1 MNKQQA
7 GHIKNSST
15 LLVITGLILTNIF
28 WGASG
33 VAVKIAQLQLGTF
46 EIVALRFISAMP
58 LLIIAT
64 VLWKGTAALKID
76 KKDLP
81 YIAVLAFMGIP
92 LEFLLQVTSLAYTTA
107 TCFTLIFS
115 LSPFFIIF
123 ASAVLIKEKI
133 TRHKSIGA
141 LLGFIGVT
149 FIITNGSLA
158 VPTNLLGDAIAIMAN
173 IVWALYTVMGKPIN
187 EKYSALTVL
196 NYTFIFGALELIPF
210 YLISPGLSP
219 AEFTGSTWIAMGFLT
234 IFCSLIAFLLYNHG
248 TEKLPASI
256 AGLFIYVQ
264 PLSGVALA
272 AIVLGEHITI
282 YTIIG
287 TFLIIYGIYE
297 AERRGGIMN
306 GIKNVENN
314 RKSPKS

>member
-1 MNKQQA
+1 MYEQKSEQ
-7 GHIKNSST
+7 IKNNST

-46 EIVALRFISAMP
+46 EIVALRFIAAVP
-58 LLIIAT
+58 ILIIIT
-64 VLWKGTAALKID
+64 ILWKGWDALRID

-81 YIAVLAFMGIP
+81 YIAILAFMGIP

-123 ASAVLIKEKI
+123 ASAILIKEKI
-133 TRHKSIGA
+133 TKHKAVGA
-141 LLGFIGVT
+141 LIGFIGVA

-158 VPTNLLGDAIAIMAN
+158 VPTNLLGDAVAIMAN
-173 IVWALYTVMGKPIN
+173 IVWALYTVLGKPIN

-196 NYTFIFGALELIPF
+196 NYTFIFGALELLPF

-219 AEFTGSTWIAMGFLT
+219 VEFTGSTWIAMIFLT
-234 IFCSLIAFLLYNHG
+234 IFCSLIAFLLYNYG

-256 AGLFIYVQ
+256 AGMFIYVQ

-272 AIVLGEHITI
+272 AVVLGESITV
-282 YTIIG
+282 YTILG

-297 AERRGGIMN
+297 AERRGGIIN
-306 GIKNVENN
+306 GIKKVEN
-314 RKSPKS
+314 S

>member
-1 MNKQQA
+1 MDKQQDK
-7 GHIKNSST
+7 HIKNNGT
-15 LLVITGLILTNIF
+15 LMVIAGLILTNIF

-46 EIVALRFISAMP
+46 EIVALRFMAAMP
-58 LLIIAT
+58 LLIIVT
-64 VLWKGTAALKID
+64 VLWKGPEALKID

-123 ASAVLIKEKI
+123 TSAVLIKEKI
-133 TRHKSIGA
+133 TRHKAIGA
-141 LLGFIGVT
+141 LIGFMGVT
-149 FIITNGSLA
+149 LIITNGSLA

-173 IVWALYTVMGKPIN
+173 IVWALYTVIGKPIN

-210 YLISPGLSP
+210 YLLSPGLSP

-272 AIVLGEHITI
+272 AIVLGEHITV

-297 AERRGGIMN
+297 AERRGSIIN
-306 GIKNVENN
+306 GIKNIENN
-314 RKSPKS
+314 H

>member
-1 MNKQQA
+1 MHKQVE
-7 GHIKNSST
+7 HVKNNGT
-15 LLVITGLILTNIF
+15 LMVISGLILTNIF

-33 VAVKIAQLQLGTF
+33 VAVKVTQLQLGTF
-46 EIVALRFISAMP
+46 EIVALRFIMATP
-58 LLIIAT
+58 LLIAAT
-64 VLWKGTAALKID
+64 ALWKGWNAFKID

-123 ASAVLIKEKI
+123 VSSILIKEKI
-133 TRHKSIGA
+133 TRHKATGA

-149 FIITNGSLA
+149 FIITNGSLT
-158 VPTNLLGDAIAIMAN
+158 VPTNLLGDSVAVMAN
-173 IVWALYTVMGKPIN
+173 VVWALYTVMGKPIN

-196 NYTFIFGALELIPF
+196 NYTFIFGAIEMVPF
-210 YLISPGLSP
+210 YLLSPGLPP
-219 AEFTGSTWIAMGFLT
+219 AEFTGPTWIAMGFLT
-234 IFCSLIAFLLYNHG
+234 IFCSLIAFLLYNYG

-256 AGLFIYVQ
+256 AGMFIYVQ

-272 AIVLGEHITI
+272 AIILGEPITI
-282 YTIIG
+282 YTVLG
-287 TFLIIYGIYE
+287 TFFIIYGIYE
-297 AERRGGIMN
+297 AERQGGIISRVN
-306 GIKNVENN
+306 DIGD
-314 RKSPKS
+314 S

>member
-1 MNKQQA
+1 MYEQRTERNKN
-7 GHIKNSST
+7 GNT

-33 VAVKIAQLQLGTF
+33 VAVKIAQMQLGTF
-46 EIVALRFISAMP
+46 EIVALRFIAAVP
-58 LLIIAT
+58 ILIIIT
-64 VLWKGTAALKID
+64 LLWKGREALRIE

-81 YIAVLAFMGIP
+81 YIAILAFMGIP

-133 TRHKSIGA
+133 TKHKAVGA
-141 LLGFIGVT
+141 LIGFIGVA

-158 VPTNLLGDAIAIMAN
+158 VPTNLLGDAVAIMAN
-173 IVWALYTVMGKPIN
+173 IVWALYTVLGKPIN

-196 NYTFIFGALELIPF
+196 NYTFIFGALEMLPF

-219 AEFTGSTWIAMGFLT
+219 VEFTGSTWISMIFLT
-234 IFCSLIAFLLYNHG
+234 IFCSLIAFLLYNYG

-256 AGLFIYVQ
+256 AGMFIYIQ

-272 AIVLGEHITI
+272 ALVLGESITV
-282 YTIIG
+282 YTILG

-297 AERRGGIMN
+297 AERRGGIIN
-306 GIKNVENN
+306 GIKKVEN
-314 RKSPKS
+314 S

>member
-1 MNKQQA
+1 MYEQKSEQ
-7 GHIKNSST
+7 IKNNST
-15 LLVITGLILTNIF
+15 FLVITGLILTNIF

-33 VAVKIAQLQLGTF
+33 VAVKIAQLQLGTL
-46 EIVALRFISAMP
+46 EIVALRFIAALP
-58 LLIIAT
+58 ILIFIT
-64 VLWKGTAALKID
+64 VLWKGWEALKID

-81 YIAVLAFMGIP
+81 YIAILAFMGIP

-123 ASAVLIKEKI
+123 ASAILIKEKI
-133 TRHKSIGA
+133 TRHKGIGA

-158 VPTNLLGDAIAIMAN
+158 VSTNLLGDALAIMAN
-173 IVWALYTVMGKPIN
+173 IVWAIYTVLGKPIN

-196 NYTFIFGALELIPF
+196 NYTFIFGALELLPF

-219 AEFTGSTWIAMGFLT
+219 VEFTGSTWIAMIFLI
-234 IFCSLIAFLLYNHG
+234 IFCSLIAFLLYNYG

-256 AGLFIYVQ
+256 AGMFIYVQ
-264 PLSGVALA
+264 PLSGVVLA
-272 AIVLGEHITI
+272 ALVLGESITV
-282 YTIIG
+282 YTILG

-297 AERRGGIMN
+297 AERRGGIIN
-306 GIKNVENN
+306 GIKNVEKN
-314 RKSPKS
+314 S

>member
-1 MNKQQA
+1 MNEQQV
-7 GHIKNSST
+7 GHIKNNGT

-46 EIVALRFISAMP
+46 EIVALRFIAAVP
-58 LLIIAT
+58 LLILAT
-64 VLWKGTAALKID
+64 VLWKGWKALKID
-76 KKDLP
+76 KKDMP
-81 YIAVLAFMGIP
+81 YIAILAFLGIP

-123 ASAVLIKEKI
+123 ASAILIKEKI

-141 LLGFIGVT
+141 LIGFIGVT

-173 IVWALYTVMGKPIN
+173 IVWALYTVLGKSIN

-196 NYTFIFGALELIPF
+196 NYTFIFGALELLPF
-210 YLISPGLSP
+210 YLISPRLSP
-219 AEFTGSTWIAMGFLT
+219 VAFTESTWIAMIFLT
-234 IFCSLIAFLLYNHG
+234 IFCSLVAFLLYNYG

-256 AGLFIYVQ
+256 AGMFIYIQ

-272 AIVLGEHITI
+272 ALVLGESITV
-282 YTIIG
+282 YTILG

-297 AERRGGIMN
+297 AERRGGIIN
-306 GIKNVENN
+306 GIKNVENPEN
-314 RKSPKS
+314 

>member
-1 MNKQQA
+1 MYKQVKP
-7 GHIKNSST
+7 IKNNNTS
-15 LLVITGLILTNIF
+15 LVIAGLILTNIF

-33 VAVKIAQLQLGTF
+33 VAVKVAQLQLGTF
-46 EIVALRFISAMP
+46 EIVALRFIAAMP
-58 LLIIAT
+58 LLITAT
-64 VLWKGTAALKID
+64 VLWKGWGALKID

-81 YIAVLAFMGIP
+81 YIAILAFLGIP

-141 LLGFIGVT
+141 LIGFIGVT

-158 VPTNLLGDAIAIMAN
+158 VPTNLLGDAVAIMAN
-173 IVWALYTVMGKPIN
+173 IVWAIYTVLGKSIN

-196 NYTFIFGALELIPF
+196 NYTFIFGALELVPF

-219 AEFTGSTWIAMGFLT
+219 AAFTESTWTAMIFLT
-234 IFCSLIAFLLYNHG
+234 IFCSLVAFLLYNYG

-256 AGLFIYVQ
+256 AGMFIYVQ

-272 AIVLGEHITI
+272 ALVLGESITV
-282 YTIIG
+282 YTILG

-297 AERRGGIMN
+297 AERRGGIIN

-314 RKSPKS
+314 RKSQ

>member
-1 MNKQQA
+1 MNKQQV
-7 GHIKNSST
+7 GHIKNNST

-46 EIVALRFISAMP
+46 EIVALRFIAAMP
-58 LLIIAT
+58 ILIIIT
-64 VLWKGTAALKID
+64 VLWKGWKALEID

-123 ASAVLIKEKI
+123 VSAILIGEKI
-133 TRHKSIGA
+133 TRYKTIGA
-141 LLGFIGVT
+141 ILGFIGVA

-158 VPTNLLGDAIAIMAN
+158 VSSNFLGDGVAILAN
-173 IVWALYTVMGKPIN
+173 VVWALYTVLGKPIN

-196 NYTFIFGALELIPF
+196 NYTFIFGALELVPF
-210 YLISPGLSP
+210 YLLSP
-219 AEFTGSTWIAMGFLT
+219 KLSPVDFTGSTWIAMGFLT
-234 IFCSLIAFLLYNHG
+234 ILCSLIAFLLYNYG

-256 AGLFIYVQ
+256 AGMFIYVQ

-272 AIVLGEHITI
+272 ALVLGESITI
-282 YTIIG
+282 YTILG

-297 AERRGGIMN
+297 AERRGGIIS
-306 GIKNVENN
+306 GAKNIENN
-314 RKSPKS
+314 L

>member
-1 MNKQQA
+1 MYKQQNNQ
-7 GHIKNSST
+7 IKNNGT

-46 EIVALRFISAMP
+46 EIVALRFIAAMP
-58 LLIIAT
+58 LLIIVT
-64 VLWKGTAALKID
+64 VLWKGWEALRID

-81 YIAVLAFMGIP
+81 YIAILAFMGIP

-123 ASAVLIKEKI
+123 ASAILIGEKI
-133 TRHKSIGA
+133 TKHKTIGA
-141 LLGFIGVT
+141 LIGFIGVA

-158 VPTNLLGDAIAIMAN
+158 VPTNLLGDAVAIMAN
-173 IVWALYTVMGKPIN
+173 IVWALYTVLGKPIN

-196 NYTFIFGALELIPF
+196 NYTFIFGALELLPF

-219 AEFTGSTWIAMGFLT
+219 VEFTGSTWIAMIFLT
-234 IFCSLIAFLLYNHG
+234 IFCSLIAFLLYNYG

-256 AGLFIYVQ
+256 AGMFIYVQ

-272 AIVLGEHITI
+272 ALVLGESITV
-282 YTIIG
+282 YTILG

-297 AERRGGIMN
+297 AERRGGIIN
-306 GIKNVENN
+306 GIKNVEN
-314 RKSPKS
+314 S

>member
-1 MNKQQA
+1 MNKQQV
-7 GHIKNSST
+7 GHIKNNGT

-33 VAVKIAQLQLGTF
+33 VAVKVAQLQLGTF
-46 EIVALRFISAMP
+46 EIVALRFIAAMP
-58 LLIIAT
+58 LLILAT
-64 VLWKGTAALKID
+64 VLWKGWNALKID

-81 YIAVLAFMGIP
+81 YIAILAFLGIP

-133 TRHKSIGA
+133 TRHKAIGA
-141 LLGFIGVT
+141 LIGFIGVT

-173 IVWALYTVMGKPIN
+173 IVWALYTVLGKSIN

-196 NYTFIFGALELIPF
+196 NYTFIFGALELLPF
-210 YLISPGLSP
+210 YFISPRLSP
-219 AEFTGSTWIAMGFLT
+219 AAFTETTWIAMIFLT
-234 IFCSLIAFLLYNHG
+234 IFCSLVAFLLYNYG

-256 AGLFIYVQ
+256 AGMFIYVQ

-272 AIVLGEHITI
+272 AIVLGESITI
-282 YTIIG
+282 YTILG

-297 AERRGGIMN
+297 AERRGGLIN

-314 RKSPKS
+314 RKSQ

>member
-1 MNKQQA
+1 MNKEHTE
-7 GHIKNSST
+7 HIKNNST

-33 VAVKIAQLQLGTF
+33 VAVKVAQLQLGTF
-46 EIVALRFISAMP
+46 EIVALRFIAAMP

-64 VLWKGTAALKID
+64 VLWKGWEALKID
-76 KKDLP
+76 KKDMP
-81 YIAVLAFMGIP
+81 YIAVLAFLGIP

-123 ASAVLIKEKI
+123 ASAILIKEKI
-133 TRHKSIGA
+133 TRHKAIGA
-141 LLGFIGVT
+141 LIGFIGVA

-158 VPTNLLGDAIAIMAN
+158 VPTNLLGDTVAVMAN
-173 IVWALYTVMGKPIN
+173 IVWALYTVLGKAIN

-196 NYTFIFGALELIPF
+196 NYTFIFGALELLPF
-210 YLISPGLSP
+210 YFISPRLSP
-219 AEFTGSTWIAMGFLT
+219 AAFTGSTWVAMIFLT
-234 IFCSLIAFLLYNHG
+234 IFCSLVAFLLYNYG

-256 AGLFIYVQ
+256 AGMFIYIQ

-272 AIVLGEHITI
+272 ALVLGESITI
-282 YTIIG
+282 YTILG

-297 AERRGGIMN
+297 AERRGGLIN
-306 GIKNVENN
+306 GIRNIENPEN
-314 RKSPKS
+314 

>member
-1 MNKQQA
+1 MYKQRA
-7 GHIKNSST
+7 EHIKNNGT

-46 EIVALRFISAMP
+46 EIVALRFIAAMP
-58 LLIIAT
+58 LLIIIT
-64 VLWKGTAALKID
+64 VLWKGWRALKID
-76 KKDLP
+76 KKDMP
-81 YIAVLAFMGIP
+81 YIAILAFMGIP

-123 ASAVLIKEKI
+123 ASAILINEKI
-133 TRHKSIGA
+133 TRHKAIGA
-141 LLGFIGVT
+141 LIGFIGVT

-158 VPTNLLGDAIAIMAN
+158 LPSNLLGDGIAIMAN
-173 IVWALYTVMGKPIN
+173 VVWALYTVMGKPIN

-196 NYTFIFGALELIPF
+196 NYTFIFGALELLPF
-210 YLISPGLSP
+210 YLVSPGLSP
-219 AEFTGSTWIAMGFLT
+219 VEFTGSTWITMGFLT
-234 IFCSLIAFLLYNHG
+234 IFCSLVAFLLYNYG

-256 AGLFIYVQ
+256 AGMFIYIQ

-272 AIVLGEHITI
+272 AIVLGESITV
-282 YTIIG
+282 YTILG

-297 AERRGGIMN
+297 AERRGSIISN
-306 GIKNVENN
+306 IKNVENN
-314 RKSPKS
+314 Q

>member
-1 MNKQQA
+1 MYERKSEQT
-7 GHIKNSST
+7 KNNST

-46 EIVALRFISAMP
+46 EIVALRFIAAVP
-58 LLIIAT
+58 ILIIIT
-64 VLWKGTAALKID
+64 LLWKGPEALKID
-76 KKDLP
+76 KKDMP
-81 YIAVLAFMGIP
+81 YIAILAFMGIP

-133 TRHKSIGA
+133 TKHKAIGA
-141 LLGFIGVT
+141 LIGFIGVS

-158 VPTNLLGDAIAIMAN
+158 VPTNLLGDAVAIMAN
-173 IVWALYTVMGKPIN
+173 IVWALYTVLGKPIN

-196 NYTFIFGALELIPF
+196 NYTFIFGALEMLPF
-210 YLISPGLSP
+210 YLVSPGLSP
-219 AEFTGSTWIAMGFLT
+219 LEFTGSTWITMIFLT
-234 IFCSLIAFLLYNHG
+234 IFCSLIAFLLYNYG

-256 AGLFIYVQ
+256 AGMFIYIQ

-272 AIVLGEHITI
+272 AIVLGESITI
-282 YTIIG
+282 YTIFG

-297 AERRGGIMN
+297 AERRGGIIK
-306 GIKNVENN
+306 GIKNVEKN
-314 RKSPKS
+314 S

>member
-1 MNKQQA
+1 MNEQNA
-7 GHIKNSST
+7 GHIKNNGT

-46 EIVALRFISAMP
+46 EIVALRFIVAMP
-58 LLIIAT
+58 LLIFIT
-64 VLWKGTAALKID
+64 VLWEGWKALKID

-115 LSPFFIIF
+115 LSPFFIMF
-123 ASAVLIKEKI
+123 ASAVLIGEKI
-133 TRHKSIGA
+133 TQHKTIGA
-141 LLGFIGVT
+141 LLGFAGVT

-158 VPTNLLGDAIAIMAN
+158 VPTNLLGDFIAIMAN
-173 IVWALYTVMGKPIN
+173 VVWALYTVMGKPIN

-196 NYTFIFGALELIPF
+196 NYTFIFGALELLPF

-219 AEFTGSTWIAMGFLT
+219 VEFTGPTWISIGFLT
-234 IFCSLIAFLLYNHG
+234 IFCSLIAFLLYNYG

-256 AGLFIYVQ
+256 AGMFIYIQ

-272 AIVLGEHITI
+272 AIVLGEPITV
-282 YTIIG
+282 YTIFG

-297 AERRGGIMN
+297 AERRGGIIN
-306 GIKNVENN
+306 QVKNVENN
-314 RKSPKS
+314 H

>member
-1 MNKQQA
+1 MYEQKSEQ
-7 GHIKNSST
+7 IKNNST

-46 EIVALRFISAMP
+46 EIVALRFIAAVP
-58 LLIIAT
+58 ILIIIT
-64 VLWKGTAALKID
+64 ILWKGWDALRID

-81 YIAVLAFMGIP
+81 YIAILAFMGIP

-123 ASAVLIKEKI
+123 ASAILIKEKI
-133 TRHKSIGA
+133 TKHKAVGA
-141 LLGFIGVT
+141 LIGFIGVA

-158 VPTNLLGDAIAIMAN
+158 VPTNLLGDAVAIMAN
-173 IVWALYTVMGKPIN
+173 IVWALYTVLGKPIN

-196 NYTFIFGALELIPF
+196 NYTFIFGALELLPF

-219 AEFTGSTWIAMGFLT
+219 VEFTGSTWIAMIFLT
-234 IFCSLIAFLLYNHG
+234 IFCSLIAFLLYNYG

-256 AGLFIYVQ
+256 AGMFIYVQ

-272 AIVLGEHITI
+272 ADVLGESITV
-282 YTIIG
+282 YTILG

-297 AERRGGIMN
+297 AERRGGIIN
-306 GIKNVENN
+306 GIKKVEN
-314 RKSPKS
+314 S

>member
-1 MNKQQA
+1 MYEQRA
-7 GHIKNSST
+7 EHIKNNGT

-46 EIVALRFISAMP
+46 EIVALRFIAAMP
-58 LLIIAT
+58 LLIIIT
-64 VLWKGTAALKID
+64 VLWKGWRALKID
-76 KKDLP
+76 KKDMP
-81 YIAVLAFMGIP
+81 YIAILAFMGIP

-123 ASAVLIKEKI
+123 ASAILINEKI
-133 TRHKSIGA
+133 TLHKAVGA
-141 LLGFIGVT
+141 LIGFIGVT

-158 VPTNLLGDAIAIMAN
+158 VPSNLLGDGIAIMAN
-173 IVWALYTVMGKPIN
+173 VVWALYTVMGKPIN

-196 NYTFIFGALELIPF
+196 NYTFIFGALELLPF
-210 YLISPGLSP
+210 YLVSPGLSP
-219 AEFTGSTWIAMGFLT
+219 VEFTGSTWITMGFLT
-234 IFCSLIAFLLYNHG
+234 IFCSLVAFLLYNYG

-256 AGLFIYVQ
+256 AGMFIYIQ

-272 AIVLGEHITI
+272 AIVLGESITV
-282 YTIIG
+282 YTILG

-297 AERRGGIMN
+297 AERRGSIISN
-306 GIKNVENN
+306 IKNVENN
-314 RKSPKS
+314 Q

>member
-1 MNKQQA
+1 MYKQV
-7 GHIKNSST
+7 GHIKNNGT

-46 EIVALRFISAMP
+46 EIVALRFIIAAP
-58 LLIIAT
+58 LLVMAT
-64 VLWKGTAALKID
+64 ILLKGSKAFTID

-81 YIAVLAFMGIP
+81 FIAILAFLGIP

-123 ASAVLIKEKI
+123 ASAILLNEKI
-133 TRHKSIGA
+133 TRHKAIGA
-141 LLGFIGVT
+141 LLGFAGVA

-158 VPTNLLGDAIAIMAN
+158 VSSNFLGDGIAILAN
-173 IVWALYTVMGKPIN
+173 VVWALYTVLGKPIN

-196 NYTFIFGALELIPF
+196 NYTFIFGALELVPF
-210 YLISPGLSP
+210 YLLSP
-219 AEFTGSTWIAMGFLT
+219 MLSPVDFTGSTWIAMGFLT
-234 IFCSLIAFLLYNHG
+234 ILCSLVAFLLYNYG

-256 AGLFIYVQ
+256 AGMFIYVQ
-264 PLSGVALA
+264 PLSGVILA
-272 AIVLGEHITI
+272 ALVLGESITV
-282 YTIIG
+282 YTVLG

-297 AERRGGIMN
+297 AERRGGI
-306 GIKNVENN
+306 IKGVKNIENS
-314 RKSPKS
+314 R

>member
-7 GHIKNSST
+7 GHIKNNST

-46 EIVALRFISAMP
+46 EIVALRFIAAVP
-58 LLIIAT
+58 LLILAT
-64 VLWKGTAALKID
+64 VLWKGWKALKID
-76 KKDLP
+76 KKDMP
-81 YIAVLAFMGIP
+81 YIAILAFLGIP

-123 ASAVLIKEKI
+123 ASAILIKEKI

-141 LLGFIGVT
+141 LIGFIGVT

-173 IVWALYTVMGKPIN
+173 IVWALYTVLGKSIN

-196 NYTFIFGALELIPF
+196 NYTFIFGALELLPF
-210 YLISPGLSP
+210 YLISPRLSP
-219 AEFTGSTWIAMGFLT
+219 VAFTESTWIAMIFLT
-234 IFCSLIAFLLYNHG
+234 IFCSLVAFLLYNYG

-256 AGLFIYVQ
+256 AGMFIYIQ

-272 AIVLGEHITI
+272 ALVLGESITV
-282 YTIIG
+282 YTILG

-297 AERRGGIMN
+297 AERRGGIIN
-306 GIKNVENN
+306 GIKNVENPEN
-314 RKSPKS
+314 

>member
-1 MNKQQA
+1 MNKQQDK
-7 GHIKNSST
+7 HIKNNGT
-15 LLVITGLILTNIF
+15 LMVIAGLILTNIF

-46 EIVALRFISAMP
+46 EIVALRFITAMP

-64 VLWKGTAALKID
+64 VLWKGTEALKID

-210 YLISPGLSP
+210 YLLSPGLSP

-272 AIVLGEHITI
+272 AIILGEHITI

-297 AERRGGIMN
+297 AERRGGI
-306 GIKNVENN
+306 ISRAKNIENN
-314 RKSPKS
+314 H

>member
-1 MNKQQA
+1 MYEQKSEQ
-7 GHIKNSST
+7 IKNNST
-15 LLVITGLILTNIF
+15 LMVITGLILTNIF

-33 VAVKIAQLQLGTF
+33 VAVKIAQLQLGTL
-46 EIVALRFISAMP
+46 EIVAIRFIAAMP

-64 VLWKGTAALKID
+64 VLWKGWEALKID

-81 YIAVLAFMGIP
+81 YIAILAFMGIP

-123 ASAVLIKEKI
+123 ASSILIKEKI
-133 TRHKSIGA
+133 TKHKAIGA
-141 LLGFIGVT
+141 LIGFIGVA
-149 FIITNGSLA
+149 FIITNGNLA
-158 VPTNLLGDAIAIMAN
+158 VPTNLLGDSIAIMAN
-173 IVWALYTVMGKPIN
+173 IVWALYTVLGKPIN

-196 NYTFIFGALELIPF
+196 NYTFIFGALELLPF

-219 AEFTGSTWIAMGFLT
+219 AAFTGSTWISMIFLT
-234 IFCSLIAFLLYNHG
+234 VFCSLIAFLLYNYG

-256 AGLFIYVQ
+256 AGMFIYVQ

-272 AIVLGEHITI
+272 ALVLGESITV
-282 YTIIG
+282 YTILG

-297 AERRGGIMN
+297 AERRGGIIN
-306 GIKNVENN
+306 GIKNAEN
-314 RKSPKS
+314 S

>member
-1 MNKQQA
+1 MNEQQA
-7 GHIKNSST
+7 GHIKNNGT

-46 EIVALRFISAMP
+46 EIVALRFIAAMP

-64 VLWKGTAALKID
+64 VLWKGWEALKID
-76 KKDLP
+76 KKDMP
-81 YIAVLAFMGIP
+81 YIAILAFMGIP

-123 ASAVLIKEKI
+123 ASAILIKEKI
-133 TRHKSIGA
+133 TMHKSIGA

-158 VPTNLLGDAIAIMAN
+158 VPTNLLGDTIAVMAN
-173 IVWALYTVMGKPIN
+173 IVWALYTVLGKPIN

-196 NYTFIFGALELIPF
+196 NYTFIFGALELLPF
-210 YLISPGLSP
+210 YLISPRLPP
-219 AEFTGSTWIAMGFLT
+219 AAFTGSTWISMIFLT
-234 IFCSLIAFLLYNHG
+234 IFCSLIAFLLYNYG

-256 AGLFIYVQ
+256 AGMFIYIQ

-272 AIVLGEHITI
+272 ALVLVK
-282 YTIIG
+282 
-287 TFLIIYGIYE
+287 
-297 AERRGGIMN
+297 A
-306 GIKNVENN
+306 
-314 RKSPKS
+314 RKV

>member
-1 MNKQQA
+1 MYEQKSEQ
-7 GHIKNSST
+7 IKNNST

-46 EIVALRFISAMP
+46 EIVALRFIAAVP
-58 LLIIAT
+58 ILIIIT
-64 VLWKGTAALKID
+64 ILWKGWDALRID

-81 YIAVLAFMGIP
+81 YIAILAFMGIP

-115 LSPFFIIF
+115 LSPFFIIY
-123 ASAVLIKEKI
+123 ASAILIKEKI
-133 TRHKSIGA
+133 TKHKAVGA
-141 LLGFIGVT
+141 LIGFIGVA

-158 VPTNLLGDAIAIMAN
+158 VPTNLLGDAVAIMAN
-173 IVWALYTVMGKPIN
+173 IVWALYTVLGKPIN

-196 NYTFIFGALELIPF
+196 NYTFIFGALELLPF

-219 AEFTGSTWIAMGFLT
+219 VEFTGSTWIAMIFLT
-234 IFCSLIAFLLYNHG
+234 IFCSLIAFLLYNYG

-256 AGLFIYVQ
+256 AGMFIYVQ

-272 AIVLGEHITI
+272 ADVLGESITV
-282 YTIIG
+282 YTILG

-297 AERRGGIMN
+297 AERRGGIIN
-306 GIKNVENN
+306 GIKKVEN
-314 RKSPKS
+314 S

>member
-1 MNKQQA
+1 MYKQRA
-7 GHIKNSST
+7 EHIKNNGT

-46 EIVALRFISAMP
+46 EIVALRFIAAMP
-58 LLIIAT
+58 LLIIIT
-64 VLWKGTAALKID
+64 VLWKGWRALKID
-76 KKDLP
+76 KKDMP
-81 YIAVLAFMGIP
+81 YIAILAFMGIP

-123 ASAVLIKEKI
+123 ASAILINEKI
-133 TRHKSIGA
+133 TLHKAVGA
-141 LLGFIGVT
+141 LIGFIGVT

-158 VPTNLLGDAIAIMAN
+158 VPSNLLGDGIAIMAN
-173 IVWALYTVMGKPIN
+173 VVWALYTVMGKPIN

-196 NYTFIFGALELIPF
+196 NYTFIFGALELLPF
-210 YLISPGLSP
+210 YLVSPGLSP
-219 AEFTGSTWIAMGFLT
+219 VEFTGSTWITMGFLT
-234 IFCSLIAFLLYNHG
+234 IFCSLVAFLLYNYG

-256 AGLFIYVQ
+256 AGMFIYIQ

-272 AIVLGEHITI
+272 AIVLGESITV
-282 YTIIG
+282 YTILG

-297 AERRGGIMN
+297 AERRGSIISN
-306 GIKNVENN
+306 IKNVENN
-314 RKSPKS
+314 Q

>member
-1 MNKQQA
+1 MNKQPDK
-7 GHIKNSST
+7 HIKDNGT
-15 LLVITGLILTNIF
+15 LMVIAGLILTNIF

-46 EIVALRFISAMP
+46 EIVALRFIAAMP

-64 VLWKGTAALKID
+64 VLWKGPEALKID

-81 YIAVLAFMGIP
+81 YIAILAFMGIP

-133 TRHKSIGA
+133 TRHKAIGA
-141 LLGFIGVT
+141 LIGFIGVT
-149 FIITNGSLA
+149 LIITNGSLT
-158 VPTNLLGDAIAIMAN
+158 VPTNLLGDTVAIMAN
-173 IVWALYTVMGKPIN
+173 IVWALYTVLGKPIN

-210 YLISPGLSP
+210 YLLSP
-219 AEFTGSTWIAMGFLT
+219 RLSPVDFTGSTWIAIGFLT
-234 IFCSLIAFLLYNHG
+234 IFCSLVAFLLYNYG

-256 AGLFIYVQ
+256 AGMFIYVQ

-272 AIVLGEHITI
+272 ALVLGESITV
-282 YTIIG
+282 YTILG

-297 AERRGGIMN
+297 AERRGGIIN
-306 GIKNVENN
+306 GIKNVENS
-314 RKSPKS
+314 R

>member
-1 MNKQQA
+1 MYKQQTERN
-7 GHIKNSST
+7 KNNST

-46 EIVALRFISAMP
+46 EIVALRFIAAMP
-58 LLIIAT
+58 LLIIIT
-64 VLWKGTAALKID
+64 VLWKGWGALKID
-76 KKDLP
+76 KKDMP
-81 YIAVLAFMGIP
+81 YIAILAFLGIP

-123 ASAVLIKEKI
+123 ASAILINEKI

-141 LLGFIGVT
+141 LIGFTGVT

-173 IVWALYTVMGKPIN
+173 IVWALYTVLGKPIN

-196 NYTFIFGALELIPF
+196 NYTFIFGALELVPF

-219 AEFTGSTWIAMGFLT
+219 AEFTGSTWIAMAFLT
-234 IFCSLIAFLLYNHG
+234 IFCSLVAFLLYNYG

-256 AGLFIYVQ
+256 AGMFIYIQ

-272 AIVLGEHITI
+272 ALVLGESITV
-282 YTIIG
+282 YTILG

-297 AERRGGIMN
+297 AERRGGMIN
-306 GIKNVENN
+306 RIKNVEKN
-314 RKSPKS
+314 S

>member
-1 MNKQQA
+1 MYKQRA
-7 GHIKNSST
+7 EHIKNNGT

-46 EIVALRFISAMP
+46 EIVALRFIAAMP
-58 LLIIAT
+58 LLIIIT
-64 VLWKGTAALKID
+64 VLWKGWRALKID
-76 KKDLP
+76 KKDMP
-81 YIAVLAFMGIP
+81 YIAILAFMGIP

-123 ASAVLIKEKI
+123 ASAILINEKI
-133 TRHKSIGA
+133 TLHKAVGA
-141 LLGFIGVT
+141 LIGFIGVT

-158 VPTNLLGDAIAIMAN
+158 VPNNLLGDCIAIMAN
-173 IVWALYTVMGKPIN
+173 VVWALYTVMGKPIN

-196 NYTFIFGALELIPF
+196 NYTFIFGALELLPF
-210 YLISPGLSP
+210 YFISPGLSP
-219 AEFTGSTWIAMGFLT
+219 VEFTGSTWIAMGFLT
-234 IFCSLIAFLLYNHG
+234 IFCSLVAFLLYNYG

-256 AGLFIYVQ
+256 AGMFIYIQ

-272 AIVLGEHITI
+272 AIVLGESITV
-282 YTIIG
+282 YTILG

-297 AERRGGIMN
+297 AERRGSIISN
-306 GIKNVENN
+306 IKNVENN
-314 RKSPKS
+314 Q

>member
-1 MNKQQA
+1 MYEQRA
-7 GHIKNSST
+7 EHIKNNGT

-46 EIVALRFISAMP
+46 EIVALRFIAAMP
-58 LLIIAT
+58 LLIIIT
-64 VLWKGTAALKID
+64 VLWKGWRALKID
-76 KKDLP
+76 KKDMP
-81 YIAVLAFMGIP
+81 YIAILAFMGIP

-123 ASAVLIKEKI
+123 ASAILINEKI
-133 TRHKSIGA
+133 TRHKAIGA
-141 LLGFIGVT
+141 LIGFIGVT

-158 VPTNLLGDAIAIMAN
+158 VPNNLLGDCIAIMAN
-173 IVWALYTVMGKPIN
+173 VVWALYTVMGKPIN

-196 NYTFIFGALELIPF
+196 NYTFIFGALELLPF
-210 YLISPGLSP
+210 YLISPMSSP
-219 AEFTGSTWIAMGFLT
+219 VEFTGSTWIAMGFLT
-234 IFCSLIAFLLYNHG
+234 IFCSLVAFLLYNYG

-256 AGLFIYVQ
+256 AGMFIYIQ

-272 AIVLGEHITI
+272 AIVLGESITV
-282 YTIIG
+282 YTILG

-297 AERRGGIMN
+297 AERRGSIISN
-306 GIKNVENN
+306 IKNVENN
-314 RKSPKS
+314 Q

>member
-1 MNKQQA
+1 MYKEKSE
-7 GHIKNSST
+7 HIKNNGT
-15 LLVITGLILTNIF
+15 LIVITGLILTNIF

-33 VAVKIAQLQLGTF
+33 VAVKIAQLQLGTL
-46 EIVALRFISAMP
+46 EIVALRFIAALP

-64 VLWKGTAALKID
+64 VLWKGWEALKID

-81 YIAVLAFMGIP
+81 YIAILAFMGIP

-123 ASAVLIKEKI
+123 ASSILIKEKI
-133 TRHKSIGA
+133 TKHKAVGA
-141 LLGFIGVT
+141 LIGFIGVA
-149 FIITNGSLA
+149 FIITNGNLA
-158 VPTNLLGDAIAIMAN
+158 VPTNLLGDGIAIMAN
-173 IVWALYTVMGKPIN
+173 IVWALYTVLGKPIN

-196 NYTFIFGALELIPF
+196 NYTFIFGALELLPF

-219 AEFTGSTWIAMGFLT
+219 AAFNGSTWIAMIFLT
-234 IFCSLIAFLLYNHG
+234 IFCSLIAFLLYNYG

-256 AGLFIYVQ
+256 AGMFIYVQ

-272 AIVLGEHITI
+272 GIVLGESITV
-282 YTIIG
+282 YTILG

-297 AERRGGIMN
+297 AERRGGIIK
-306 GIKNVENN
+306 GINAEN
-314 RKSPKS
+314 S